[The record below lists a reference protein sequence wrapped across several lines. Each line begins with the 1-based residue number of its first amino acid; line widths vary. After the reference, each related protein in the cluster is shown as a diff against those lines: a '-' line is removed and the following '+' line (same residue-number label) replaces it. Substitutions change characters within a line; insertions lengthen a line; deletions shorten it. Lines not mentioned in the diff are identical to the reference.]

1 MARDLPKTYEPG
13 AIEARWAEY
22 WVKEK
27 LFSVPTPLPGE
38 TRPVFTLLLP
48 PPNVTGRLHMGHML
62 NQTQMD
68 IIVRWHRMRGF
79 LTLWLPG
86 TDHAGIATQMMVER
100 QLASEGKE
108 RRDLGREKFVERVWE
123 WKRHYGG
130 AILEQMKRLGVSVD
144 WDREYFTMDENLSR
158 AVREVF
164 VRLYEEG
171 LIYRGKYIVN
181 WCPRCETAIS
191 DLEVKHEEVAGK
203 LYEICYPVIGT
214 KEFIT
219 VATTRPET
227 MLGDTAVAVNE
238 KDERY
243 KHLHGKK
250 VLLPLMQR
258 EIPII
263 TDELAQPEFG
273 TGAVK
278 VTPAH
283 DPNDFQAGL
292 RHNLPQIDVMDQ
304 NARMNQNAGAYAGLD
319 RFEARK
325 RLLEDLRAQGF
336 LVGEKD
342 YTISLGKCDRCGTAV
357 EPRLSTQWFI
367 KIKPLADR
375 ATEVVEN
382 GEITIVPENYKQI
395 YLNWMNNIHDWCI
408 SRQLWWGHRIPAWH
422 CSCGEII
429 VAREA
434 PQKCSKCAGS
444 ELTQDRDVLDTW
456 FSSGLLPFTTLG
468 WPQKTRD
475 QDVFYPTT
483 LLITAYEILFFWVAR
498 MIMFGCHFMKEHK
511 QDPALKQASGWCG
524 KKDDS
529 VPFRQVYI
537 HALVRD
543 AERRKMSKTKGNV
556 IDPLEIIQ
564 RFGTDATRF
573 TLAAMAAP
581 GTDIAF
587 SESRTEGYRNFA
599 NKIWNAARLMFMTVD
614 RVGLD
619 CVAAGLRPAL
629 DGAKPRPHTG
639 IAGFKAVGLEDRWI
653 LSRFNR
659 VAKDVNEALQTYRF
673 HEAANRIYDF
683 FWGEFC
689 DWYIEL
695 IKPRLQK
702 SETTVGRQR
711 TLNDLKHSARALADL
726 RAKLGEENIE
736 KFKKLGEDA
745 TASLRRVTGYRP
757 LDTKSVS
764 ERFNETIRHVES
776 RTEADRKEASI
787 ACTNLTALFE
797 SALRLLHPVMP
808 FITEEIWQAIY
819 EGKAPATSIALA
831 SYPRA
836 DEKQFDLAAET
847 EMAILQ
853 DLIVSVR
860 NLRAELKIEPKV
872 KAPIEVFAPEPGIRR
887 LIEQNRTAILSDRA
901 ANVEKIAFVDTS
913 LAKLPGARHTAR
925 FDVHVVYERKI
936 DVAAECARLKK
947 ELEKIDKGIASG
959 QRQLGNKQFLAKAPS
974 NVVENLRKQQQEL
987 AILRGKTTNKLGELG
1002 CQ

>member
-1 MARDLPKTYEPG
+1 MPHELPKAYEPG
-13 AIEARWAEY
+13 AIETRWAEY

-27 LFSVPTPLPGE
+27 LFSVKTPPAGE

-79 LTLWLPG
+79 ITLWLPG

-100 QLASEGKE
+100 DLAKEGKR
-108 RRDLGREKFVERVWE
+108 RRDLGREKFIERVWE
-123 WKRHYGG
+123 WKKLYGG
-130 AILEQMKRLGVSVD
+130 AIFDQMKRLGASVD
-144 WDREYFTMDENLSR
+144 WDREYFTMDENLSH

-191 DLEVKHEEVAGK
+191 DLEVKHEDVAGK
-203 LYEICYPVIGT
+203 LWEIRYPVVGRD
-214 KEFIT
+214 EFIT

-227 MLGDTAVAVNE
+227 MLGDTAIAVNA

-243 KHLHGKK
+243 THLHGKR
-250 VLLPLMQR
+250 VLLPLMKR

-292 RHNLPQIDVMDQ
+292 RHNLPQIDVMDEH
-304 NARMNQNAGAYAGLD
+304 AHMNQNAGAYAGLD

-325 RLLEDLRAQGF
+325 RVLADLREQGF
-336 LVGEKD
+336 LVAEKD
-342 YTISLGKCDRCGTAV
+342 YALAIGKCDRCGTIV
-357 EPRLSTQWFI
+357 EPRLSEQWFI

-375 ATEVVEN
+375 AKEAVEH
-382 GEITIVPENYKQI
+382 GEITIVPDNYRQI
-395 YLNWMNNIHDWCI
+395 YLNWMNNIYDWCI
-408 SRQLWWGHRIPAWH
+408 SRQLWWGHRIPAWT
-422 CSCGEII
+422 CENCKEMI

-434 PQKCSKCAGS
+434 PTKCTKCDSAMLEQVS
-444 ELTQDRDVLDTW
+444 DVLDTW

-468 WPQKTRD
+468 WPEKTRD
-475 QDVFYPTT
+475 LEVFYPTT

-498 MIMFGCHFMKEHK
+498 MIMFGCHFMKGHE
-511 QDPALKQASGWCG
+511 QDPAIKKASGWG
-524 KKDDS
+524 DKKDDS

-543 AERRKMSKTKGNV
+543 AERQKMSKTKGNV
-556 IDPLEIIQ
+556 VDPLVVIE

-587 SESRTEGYRNFA
+587 NESRTDGYRAFA
-599 NKIWNAARLMFMTVD
+599 NKIWNAARFMFMNVD
-614 RVGLD
+614 RIEPGRRPGRTAEGGCPHMGVG
-619 CVAAGLRPAL
+619 
-629 DGAKPRPHTG
+629 
-639 IAGFKAVGLEDRWI
+639 GFQTATLEDRWI

-659 VAKDVNEALQTYRF
+659 VTADVNDALATYRF

-689 DWYIEL
+689 DWYLEL
-695 IKPRLQK
+695 IKPRLNFDQGADK
-702 SETTVGRQR
+702 SAAQAACANLVN
-711 TLNDLKHSARALADL
+711 L
-726 RAKLGEENIE
+726 
-736 KFKKLGEDA
+736 FDA
-745 TASLRRVTGYRP
+745 S
-757 LDTKSVS
+757 
-764 ERFNETIRHVES
+764 
-776 RTEADRKEASI
+776 
-787 ACTNLTALFE
+787 
-797 SALRLLHPVMP
+797 LRLLHPVMP
-808 FITEEIWQAIY
+808 FITEEIWQAMY
-819 EGKAPATSIALA
+819 EGKAPFKSIALA
-831 SYPRA
+831 AYPQA

-853 DLIVSVR
+853 DLIVSIR
-860 NLRAELKIEPKV
+860 NLRAELKVEPKV
-872 KAPIEVFAPEPGIRR
+872 KLPIEVFAHEPAIRKMIDHNRSAVER
-887 LIEQNRTAILSDRA
+887 L
-901 ANVEKIAFVDTS
+901 ANVEKITFVDSS
-913 LAKLPGARHTAR
+913 LSDRAGARSTAR
-925 FDVHVVYERKI
+925 FDVHVIYERKI
-936 DVAAECARLKK
+936 DVGAECDRLKK
-947 ELEKIDKGIASG
+947 DLEKIEKGISSG
-959 QRQLGNKQFLAKAPS
+959 QKQLGNEQFLAKAPPI
-974 NVVENLRKQQQEL
+974 VVENLRKQQQEL
-987 AILRGKTTNKLGELG
+987 AVMLTKTQSKLRELG
-1002 CQ
+1002 CG